1 MPQDKLTRLLRK
13 HRIALIALAVY
24 HFVFFFPTLFMLR
37 IPSPNDV
44 FLNYDPW
51 AQVRTTDVQNSL
63 LNDPP
68 TSYFTLMTLMKRD
81 ASAFHWNPFIG
92 SGVPGFG
99 SSASAVLSPFV
110 LLPVFILPL
119 AWVYAGIILAKLNV
133 AFFFA
138 YAWLREERL
147 GKAAAATGAIA
158 IAASGAYAVRWWWQA
173 TNATALYPALLWIVA
188 RVMRRKRV
196 PAWCVFLIVFAYAI
210 AGFPAAMLY
219 GAYVAIFYA
228 AFLAF
233 RSRAIPHARV
243 IASALLAVIAAMPF
257 IVPFVQFLQR
267 SGYLVT
273 RANSTTLTF
282 PLRHLM
288 LFVSPERLGNTAY
301 HDWVGDAA
309 LGVFNNYIEATVYAG
324 VVPLILILL
333 AVANRHA
340 RTRWFWAAAFVI
352 VLAAMFG
359 APVISTLIAR
369 LPMLQYSP
377 LTRLQLLLPLP
388 IGYLAAAGVKV
399 IARRRTWIV
408 ALLTVLIASELAVF
422 AGRFYPF
429 VKGEDAMPPST
440 PVIDFLQQQP
450 RPFRIAAFTNFL
462 WPNTSEM
469 FGVEDIRSH
478 FSSEADYRRMLLRMD
493 PHSSNAQQTVIQL
506 DSTSYNFKDP
516 LAGMLGVRY
525 YLEHRAIDI
534 LRWTVFANS
543 KPAVTK
549 TDLLVISPGDVLE
562 RDVPIV
568 EQPFYAIEVAV
579 RVRSTTSPQARL
591 LVTLLRG
598 GDVVFQRAFTQ
609 QDIAVMNKIYMP
621 VYAHF
626 RQGDI
631 ARLRVESRGIAAESI
646 TCGGICYARVT
657 VPLMFDRELPDGRIF
672 VNAGEVPRFRA
683 ARRLSRMTHEEFF
696 VKTTETDFR
705 DEAVITDSAAPKLAT
720 SDAVVRLRRYANDRQ
735 VVDVDAPAGTF
746 LASSEKLT
754 PELQVTI
761 DGRVAKAV
769 ETNVLFAGVA
779 IPPGRH
785 EVIFSRRLA
794 RGWWWVSALAFA
806 AAVALS
812 VIDVVRRR

>member
-13 HRIALIALAVY
+13 HRIAFIALAVY
-24 HFVFFFPTLFMLR
+24 HFVFFFPTLFMQR
-37 IPSPNDV
+37 VPSPNDV

-51 AQVRTTDVQNSL
+51 AQVRRTDVQNSL

-68 TSYFTLMTLMKRD
+68 TSYFTLMSLMKRD
-81 ASAFHWNPFIG
+81 ASAFHWNPFVG

-110 LLPVFILPL
+110 LLPVFVLPL

-147 GKAAAATGAIA
+147 GKAAAATGAIV

-173 TNATALYPALLWIVA
+173 TNATALYPAILWLVA

-196 PAWCVFLIVFAYAI
+196 PVWCVFAIVFAYAI
-210 AGFPAAMLY
+210 AGFPAAMVY
-219 GAYVAIFYA
+219 GAYVALAYA
-228 AFLAF
+228 AFLAW
-233 RSRAIPHARV
+233 RRRAIPHANV
-243 IASALLAVIAAMPF
+243 IAGALLGVVAALPF
-257 IVPFVQFLQR
+257 VVPFVQFLQR

-273 RANSTTLTF
+273 RANSATLTF

-288 LFVSPERLGNTAY
+288 LFLSPDRLGNTAY
-301 HDWVGDAA
+301 HDWMGDSA

-324 VVPLILILL
+324 VVPLVLILL
-333 AVANRHA
+333 AIANGRA
-340 RTRWFWAAAFVI
+340 RARWFWALALVI
-352 VLAAMFG
+352 ILAAMFG
-359 APVISTLIAR
+359 LPGVSAAIAR
-369 LPMLQYSP
+369 MPMLQYSP

-388 IGYLAAAGVKV
+388 IGYLAAAGVAV
-399 IARRRTWIV
+399 IARRRTWI
-408 ALLTVLIASELAVF
+408 AAFATVLIAAELSVF

-429 VKGEDAMPPST
+429 VKREDAMPPSA
-440 PVIDFLQQQP
+440 PVIEFLQQQR

-469 FGVEDIRSH
+469 FGIEDIRSH
-478 FSSEADYRRMLLRMD
+478 FSSEADYRRMLQRID
-493 PHSSNAQQTVIQL
+493 PHSSSGQQTVIQL
-506 DSTSYNFKDP
+506 DSMSYNFKDP

-543 KPAVTK
+543 KPALTK
-549 TDLLVISPGDVLE
+549 TDLLVIEPGDVLQRE
-562 RDVPIV
+562 IPIV

-579 RVRSTTSPQARL
+579 RVRSTTTPHARL
-591 LVTLLRG
+591 LVTLQRG
-598 GDVVFQRAFTQ
+598 NEVVFQRAFTPE
-609 QDIAVMNKIYMP
+609 DIGVMNKIYMP
-621 VYAHF
+621 VYVHY
-626 RQGDI
+626 RQGDV
-631 ARLRVESRGIAAESI
+631 ARLRVESRGITAESI

-657 VPLMFDRELPDGRIF
+657 VPLMFDRELPDGRVFI
-672 VNAGEVPRFRA
+672 NAGEVPRFRA
-683 ARRLSRMTHEEFF
+683 VRRLSRMTHDEFF
-696 VKTTETDFR
+696 AKTIETDFR
-705 DEAVITDSAAPKLAT
+705 DEAVITDAAAPQMTTAE
-720 SDAVVRLRRYANDRQ
+720 AVVRLRRYANDRQ

-754 PELQVTI
+754 PELRVTI
-761 DGRVAKAV
+761 DGRIAKPV

-785 EVIFSRRLA
+785 EVVFSRRLA
-794 RGWWWVSALAFA
+794 RGWWWVSALAVA
-806 AAVALS
+806 AAIALS